1 MNPALGLRL
10 VFISLLFVASCVPE
24 QKAYPDNPFRIE
36 EGQKPW
42 IIAHGGSKALWP
54 ENTMMAMDSSVGLGV
69 DALEMDVRLTKDDI
83 LVLRHDETI
92 DRMSNGEGKVRDFT
106 FAELQK
112 FNFGHG
118 FEDLDGNT
126 PYENAMVPIVTL
138 ENVLSRYE
146 GMYMNVELKDDGDDG
161 IKAADFLKALIDK
174 YDMQNKVLVA
184 SFHDDVL
191 KHYCKETDKSY
202 PMSTAK
208 KETTKM
214 VLTTK
219 TATGIF
225 YAPEAVATQIPM
237 ESSGLNLAKKR
248 IVKSAHRHNMAVHY
262 WTINDREDMKALIEM
277 GADGLI
283 TDRPDVML
291 KLLAEMGF

>member
-1 MNPALGLRL
+1 MDSSKGLL
-10 VFISLLFVASCVPE
+10 LSLISFWFMASCVPE

-36 EGQKPW
+36 EGAKPW

-54 ENTMMAMDSSVGLGV
+54 ENTMMAMDSSVNLGV
-69 DALEMDVRLTKDDI
+69 DALEMDVRLTKDEI

-106 FAELQK
+106 LAELQQ

-118 FEDLDGNT
+118 FEDLDGNA
-126 PYENAMVPIVTL
+126 PYENAMVPIATL
-138 ENVLSRYE
+138 ESIFSKYE

-161 IKAADFLKALIDK
+161 IKAADLLKALIDK
-174 YDMQNKVLVA
+174 YHMQNKVLVA
-184 SFHDDVL
+184 SFHDKVL
-191 KHYCKETDKSY
+191 KHYCKETDKNY

-262 WTINDREDMKALIEM
+262 WTINEKDEMKALIEM

>member
-1 MNPALGLRL
+1 MNPVLPLQLA
-10 VFISLLFVASCVPE
+10 FISLFLVASCVPE

-54 ENTMMAMDSSVGLGV
+54 ENTMMAIDGSMNLGV

-92 DRMSNGEGKVRDFT
+92 DRMSNGEGKVRDFS
-106 FAELQK
+106 FAELQQ

-118 FEDLDGNT
+118 FENLDGDT
-126 PYENAMVPIVTL
+126 PYKNIIVPIAKL
-138 ENVLSRYE
+138 EDVFSKYE
-146 GMYMNVELKDDGDDG
+146 GTYMNVELKDEGDDG
-161 IKAADFLKALIDK
+161 IKAADLLKALIDK
-174 YDMQNKVLVA
+174 YDMQNRVLVA
-184 SFHDDVL
+184 SFHDDVM
-191 KHYCKETDKSY
+191 KHYCRETDKSY

-214 VLTTK
+214 ILTTK
-219 TATGIF
+219 TATGIL
-225 YAPEAVATQIPM
+225 YAPEAVATQIPV

-262 WTINDREDMKALIEM
+262 WTINDKEDMKTLIEM

-283 TDRPDVML
+283 TDRPDVMMQ
-291 KLLAEMGF
+291 LLAEMGF